1 MTDFRQGFL
10 TNFLLSLRVC
20 FILFLISIFVLNLM
34 FGGGTY
40 LLKGERKL
48 LKRVCELPSDLA
60 SAYLDDLKA
69 TAEERLAFFE
79 RIAKK

>member
-1 MTDFRQGFL
+1 
-10 TNFLLSLRVC
+10 
-20 FILFLISIFVLNLM
+20 
-34 FGGGTY
+34 

-48 LKRVCELPSDLA
+48 LKRVCDLPSDLA

>member
-1 MTDFRQGFL
+1 
-10 TNFLLSLRVC
+10 
-20 FILFLISIFVLNLM
+20 
-34 FGGGTY
+34 

-60 SAYLDDLKA
+60 EVYLADLKE
-69 TAEERLAFFE
+69 TAEECLAFFE

>member
-1 MTDFRQGFL
+1 L
-10 TNFLLSLRVC
+10 
-20 FILFLISIFVLNLM
+20 
-34 FGGGTY
+34 

-79 RIAKK
+79 DLTMQRKRAKV